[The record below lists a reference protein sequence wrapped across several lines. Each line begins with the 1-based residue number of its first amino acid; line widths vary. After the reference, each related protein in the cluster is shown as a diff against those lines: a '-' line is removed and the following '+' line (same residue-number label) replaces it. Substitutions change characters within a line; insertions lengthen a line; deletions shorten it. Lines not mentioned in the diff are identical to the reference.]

1 MSTYDRPDQSL
12 KYLRLLSQQ
21 FPTQQSVFTEIIN
34 LQAILNLP
42 KGTEHFMRRKKG
54 TCGDCAQAGSCGG
67 ACAGCSTRRG
77 ASCPACE
84 GVDRVAEKLSR
95 NANGR

>member
-1 MSTYDRPDQSL
+1 MSTIDFL
-12 KYLRLLSQQ
+12 IIALVLAAFVAVILR
-21 FPTQQSVFTEIIN
+21 V
-34 LQAILNLP
+34 
-42 KGTEHFMRRKKG
+42 RKKG

-67 ACAGCSTRRG
+67 VCAGCSTRRE

-95 NANGR
+95 NVNGR

>member
-1 MSTYDRPDQSL
+1 MSTIDFL
-12 KYLRLLSQQ
+12 IIALVLAAFVAVILR
-21 FPTQQSVFTEIIN
+21 V
-34 LQAILNLP
+34 
-42 KGTEHFMRRKKG
+42 RKKG

-95 NANGR
+95 NVNGR